1 MTEKISQL
9 VDNELDPVQREKL
22 FSQIMDNKAEIEAWK
37 CYHLIGNVMR
47 DEISSAGRDLS
58 ILVAEKLN
66 SEPTVLAPS
75 SITESRDSKTTDIWK
90 SAGLFAVAASL
101 VLVAVVSLNP
111 LDQEGSSDRDNQIIS
126 AVDSSDT
133 IRFSEEFNEM
143 LVEHGEF
150 TASPGLNGLMAY
162 AKFVSDQGLDQ

>member
-9 VDNELDPVQREKL
+9 VDNDLNPDQRETL
-22 FSQIMDNKAEIEAWK
+22 FSQIMENQTEIQAWK
-37 CYHLIGNVMR
+37 SYHLIGSVIR

-58 ILVAEKLN
+58 GLVAEKLN

-75 SITESRDSKTTDIWK
+75 SIKESRDSKAIDIWK

-101 VLVAVVSLNP
+101 VLVAVISLNP
-111 LDQEGSSDRDNQIIS
+111 LNQTGSRDLDNQIS
-126 AVDSSDT
+126 GAVDSHDS

>member
-75 SITESRDSKTTDIWK
+75 SITESRDSETTDIWK

-126 AVDSSDT
+126 AVDSPDT

>member
-1 MTEKISQL
+1 MSEKISQL

-22 FSQIMDNKAEIEAWK
+22 FSQIVDNQTEIRAWK
-37 CYHLIGNVMR
+37 CYHLIGNVIR
-47 DEISSAGRDLS
+47 DEISSAGKDLS
-58 ILVAEKLN
+58 NRVAEKLN

-75 SITESRDSKTTDIWK
+75 SIAESRETKTTDIWK

-111 LDQEGSSDRDNQIIS
+111 LDQGDSRDQDNQISS
-126 AVDSSDT
+126 AVNSHDS

-162 AKFVSDQGLDQ
+162 AKFVSDQSLDQ